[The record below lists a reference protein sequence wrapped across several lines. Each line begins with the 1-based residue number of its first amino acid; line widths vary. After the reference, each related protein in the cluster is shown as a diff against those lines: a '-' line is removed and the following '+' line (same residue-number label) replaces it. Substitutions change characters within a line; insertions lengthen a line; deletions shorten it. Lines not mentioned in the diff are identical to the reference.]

1 VSLQR
6 PHPLR
11 RVTTV
16 AGAENCGGTYC
27 SGVSKRLEFVP
38 MVITANISAHPTT
51 DDIVNDRGF
60 VGVGGEAGPANLRC
74 CQ

>member
-11 RVTTV
+11 RVTAV

-27 SGVSKRLEFVP
+27 SGVSKSVL
-38 MVITANISAHPTT
+38 MVITANISAHPAT